1 MLHDAADDPGSLSP
15 TALREA
21 YEAELRAAVESTDT
35 ETVAAETGLDPETVS
50 RLAAGEDVPDLSVD
64 DAAAVLATGEDAPDA
79 ETLLALLQDH
89 MMMAMATAVVD
100 VDTVAANIDHDLTG
114 QEVQQALE
122 GRTVMTLAQLASIQ
136 QFVADRAS

>member
-21 YEAELRAAVESTDT
+21 YEAELRGAIDGTDLAA
-35 ETVAAETGLDPETVS
+35 VAAETGVDEATLS
-50 RLAAGEDVPDLSVD
+50 RLASGESVPDLSVA
-64 DAAAVLATGEDAPDA
+64 DAAAVLATREDVSDA
-79 ETLLALLQDH
+79 ETVLALLQDH
-89 MMMAMATAVVD
+89 MMVSMATAVVG

-122 GRTVMTLAQLASIQ
+122 GRTAMTLAQLASIQ
-136 QFVADRAS
+136 QFVAERAS